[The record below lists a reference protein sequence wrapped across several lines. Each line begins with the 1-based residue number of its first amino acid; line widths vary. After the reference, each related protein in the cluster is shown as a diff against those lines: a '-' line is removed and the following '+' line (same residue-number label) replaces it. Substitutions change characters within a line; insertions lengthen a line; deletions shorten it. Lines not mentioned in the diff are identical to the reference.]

1 MPTISFASPKGGAGK
16 TTSALLLATELA
28 RKGAGVT
35 LIDADPN
42 MPITKWEKRGGAVE
56 KLKIVRNTSEKAI
69 IDEIEQA
76 AGETAFVI
84 VDLEGT
90 ANLGV
95 AWAVSMSDLV
105 VIPTQGSPLDSDEA
119 AKAIKLIKG
128 QEKASRRTIHHA
140 ILLTRTSAAIQPR
153 SLKHLQSE
161 LKKHHIEVFGT
172 QLIERD
178 AYRAM
183 FAFAATLEGLDPKEV
198 SGLRGAVANARAF
211 AAEVVER
218 LKALEIEPDK
228 ARVA

>member
-42 MPITKWEKRGGAVE
+42 MPISKWQRRGGAVDH
-56 KLKIVRNTSEKAI
+56 LAIVRSASEKAI

-76 AGETAFVI
+76 ARETAFVI
-84 VDLEGT
+84 ADLEGT

-105 VIPTQGSPLDSDEA
+105 IIPTQGSPLDSDEA
-119 AKAIKLIKG
+119 AKAIRLIKG
-128 QEKASRRTIHHA
+128 QEKASRRRIAHA
-140 ILLTRTSAAIQPR
+140 ILLTRTSAAIRPR

-161 LKKHHIEVFGT
+161 LTKHEIEVLAT

-183 FAFAATLEGLDPKEV
+183 FAFAAPLEALDPKEV
-198 SGLRGAVANARAF
+198 SGLQGAIANARTF
-211 AAEVVER
+211 AGEVVER
-218 LKALEIEPDK
+218 LKALEGGPDA

>member
-42 MPITKWEKRGGAVE
+42 MPISKWQRRGGAVDH
-56 KLKIVRNTSEKAI
+56 LAIVRSASEKAI

-76 AGETAFVI
+76 ARETAFVI
-84 VDLEGT
+84 ADLEGT

-105 VIPTQGSPLDSDEA
+105 IIPTQGSPLDSDEA
-119 AKAIKLIKG
+119 AKAIRLIKG
-128 QEKASRRTIHHA
+128 QEKASRRRIAHA
-140 ILLTRTSAAIQPR
+140 ILLTRTSAAIRPR
-153 SLKHLQSE
+153 SLKHLQNE
-161 LKKHHIEVFGT
+161 LTKHEIEVLAT

-183 FAFAATLEGLDPKEV
+183 FAFAAPLEALDPKEV
-198 SGLRGAVANARAF
+198 SGLQGAIANARTF
-211 AAEVVER
+211 AGEVVER
-218 LKALEIEPDK
+218 LKALEGGPDA